1 MTTDSAP
8 TESGGK
14 VPAYR
19 RIAATLG
26 AEIEGG
32 VLGPGSRLPAEMRLA
47 ARFRV
52 SRGTLRQ
59 ALQNL
64 RDEGLLESVPGR
76 AHYVARGTPRAR
88 HSRRKVVGV
97 VVPSVA
103 QPFVPDLL
111 GWIEDELYQ
120 RGYSMIVGSSGW
132 TREQQAGRIHR
143 ILDEGASGLIAYPID
158 YEPDPPLFRHLVE
171 RDLPVVLI
179 DRYIIDVAVDAVLPD
194 NVGGGFAA
202 VSHLAKLGH
211 RRIAFISTDNLS
223 TTSVAERLQG
233 YEQALRAHGIA
244 AERSLVFAELPIRRR
259 WPTGSPPHETADVSA
274 IADFLGR
281 ERPSAA
287 FTLHDNLAA
296 DTIVAAQR
304 MGIRVAGD
312 LAIVSFDDD
321 PPVAAL
327 TTPLTLVVQPRE
339 LLGRTAARLVVERIE
354 GRRTETA
361 RIILPTELI
370 VRESSGSVVGVEAT
384 ATG

>member
-1 MTTDSAP
+1 MTSDSPPTDPGAN
-8 TESGGK
+8 
-14 VPAYR
+14 VPAHR
-19 RIAATLG
+19 RIAATLR

-32 VLGPGSRLPAEMRLA
+32 VLGPGSRLPAEVTLA

-59 ALQNL
+59 ALQSL

-76 AHYVARGTPRAR
+76 ANFVARGTPRAR
-88 HSRRKVVGV
+88 DSRRKVVGV
-97 VVPSVA
+97 IVPSVA

-120 RGYSMIVGSSGW
+120 RGYSTIVGSSGW

-158 YEPDPPLFRHLVE
+158 YEPDPLLFRHLAE

-194 NVGGGFAA
+194 NVGGAFAA
-202 VSHLAKLGH
+202 VSHLAQLGH

-233 YEQALRAHGIA
+233 YEQALRAHGIEP
-244 AERSLVFAELPIRRR
+244 ERSLVFARLPIRRR
-259 WPTGSPPHETADVSA
+259 WPAGSPPHGTAYVSA
-274 IADFLGR
+274 IAEFLAR
-281 ERPSAA
+281 ELPTAA

-296 DTIVAAQR
+296 DTIAAAER
-304 MGIRVAGD
+304 VGIGVPGN
-312 LAIVSFDDD
+312 LAVVSFDDD
-321 PPVAAL
+321 PPIAAL
-327 TTPLTLVVQPRE
+327 TTPLTLVAQPRE

-370 VRESSGSVVGVEAT
+370 VRESSGSAVGVEA
-384 ATG
+384 AAAG